1 MASKRLIDLPVNTD
15 IVIEAKLRNDSVT
28 FDASVNYVKKGG
40 LIINPVR
47 YNGKVVNLRSPNL
60 NISVIYNDG
69 KGVPIVWKDCA
80 VRQII
85 YRNKLQ
91 HFITCISES
100 SVMNRRASERVKI
113 GASGRATGRVGNVFA
128 ANVHDLSETGFSIV
142 TSHEINNYLNY
153 PLKIKFDD
161 GEMNAHFNLRGKVVR
176 MEKLDDNLYLYGCEL
191 AARVTALSSYILQK
205 RRMEKVYDLSKKK
218 TNRRR

>member
-1 MASKRLIDLPVNTD
+1 MASKKLIDLPVNTEF
-15 IVIEAKLRNDSVT
+15 VIEASIHGESIT
-28 FDASVNYVKKGG
+28 FDTSVKYVKKGG
-40 LIINPVR
+40 LIIDPVR
-47 YNGKVVNLRSPNL
+47 YNGKIVNLRSPNL
-60 NISVIYNDG
+60 SISVIYNDG
-69 KGVPIVWKDCA
+69 KGVPIVWKDCV

-100 SVMNRRASERVKI
+100 SAMNRRASERVKI
-113 GASGRATGRVGNVFA
+113 GASGRATGKVGNVFV

-142 TSHEINNYLNY
+142 TSHEINNYVNY

-161 GEMNAHFNLRGKVVR
+161 GEMNAHFNLKGKVVR

-191 AARVTALSSYILQK
+191 AARVTALSTYILQK
-205 RRMEKVYDLSKKK
+205 RRMEKVYDLSKKRSK
-218 TNRRR
+218 K

>member
-1 MASKRLIDLPVNTD
+1 MASKKLIDLPVNTEF
-15 IVIEAKLRNDSVT
+15 VIEASIHGESIT
-28 FDASVNYVKKGG
+28 FDTSVKYVKKGG
-40 LIINPVR
+40 LIIDPVR
-47 YNGKVVNLRSPNL
+47 YNGKIVNLRSPNL
-60 NISVIYNDG
+60 SISVIYNDG
-69 KGVPIVWKDCA
+69 KGVPIVWKNCV

-100 SVMNRRASERVKI
+100 SDMNRRASERVKI
-113 GASGRATGRVGNVFA
+113 GASGRATGKVGNVFV

-142 TSHEINNYLNY
+142 TSHEINNYVNY

-161 GEMNAHFNLRGKVVR
+161 GEMNAHFNLKGKVVR

-205 RRMEKVYDLSKKK
+205 RRMEKVYDLSKKRSK
-218 TNRRR
+218 K